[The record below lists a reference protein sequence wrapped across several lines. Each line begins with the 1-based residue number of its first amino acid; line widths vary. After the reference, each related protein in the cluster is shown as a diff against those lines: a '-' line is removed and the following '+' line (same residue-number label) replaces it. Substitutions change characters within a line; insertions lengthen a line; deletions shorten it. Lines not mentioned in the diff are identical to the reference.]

1 MSTELDGIYAI
12 GDMYTNTVESSF
24 SLLKRAIVGTWHQ
37 ISAKHLQAYYSEMC
51 FRFGNRKNRFL
62 FRDTLLKMLEAEHV
76 EYKKL
81 TQDQAR
87 AA

>member
-1 MSTELDGIYAI
+1 M
-12 GDMYTNTVESSF
+12 N
-24 SLLKRAIVGTWHQ
+24 
-37 ISAKHLQAYYSEMC
+37 
-51 FRFGNRKNRFL
+51 FRFNNRKNAYL

-81 TQDQAR
+81 TAN